1 MTPFDVFCQV
11 HSYALLRDVVGAL
24 KRPNME
30 GRQFKHHPLLVM
42 NGFSGDG
49 MHLKLM
55 TTMFQN
61 LFPSINVNT
70 VRTEVPSVLGTVPGP
85 LTRIGRA
92 VICISKSAIEILEH
106 GKVKHQT
113 VLRLTTLLPINF
125 ILKLDVL
132 FTI

>member
-1 MTPFDVFCQV
+1 MTLFHVFCQV

-70 VRTEVPSVLGTVPGP
+70 VRTEVHLE
-85 LTRIGRA
+85 LTERHLA
-92 VICISKSAIEILEH
+92 DKPNTTLDASAI
-106 GKVKHQT
+106 
-113 VLRLTTLLPINF
+113 
-125 ILKLDVL
+125 
-132 FTI
+132 